1 MLIAVA
7 TLLFSATA
15 SAYDFEVD
23 GFYYNI
29 ISLSDLTVEVTAG
42 DNKYSGKLIIPST
55 VTYKSKTLTVTSIGG
70 YAFDGCSGL
79 TSITI
84 PNSVTSI
91 GDDTFSG
98 CSGLTSIEIPNS
110 VTSIGDDAFRSCSG
124 LTSIE
129 IPNSVTSIGEYAFW
143 ACSGLTSIEIPN
155 SVTSIGEYA
164 FWACSGLTSI
174 TIPNSVTSIGN
185 GAFQF
190 CSGLTSV
197 TIPNSVTSIGRW
209 AFSDCN
215 SLKELRIEDGTE
227 TLSLGY
233 SYYNQNY
240 NGLGR
245 GLFYD
250 CPLEALYL
258 GRNLSYNTDKSYGYS
273 PFYNNKTLTSVTIG
287 NTVTNIGSYTF
298 SECSGLTSVT
308 IPNSVTSI
316 GNNAFNGCNK
326 LEKIYL
332 NTATVGRWFAGKTS
346 IKEIMLGSDV
356 TSIKNSA
363 FYGCSGLTSIH
374 LKGAIPPTVKN
385 SIFTNSHFINTT
397 VYIPKG
403 SLETY
408 QSTDV
413 WKDFWDIQEYDA
425 TGIDDINANNIAIKM
440 TANGI
445 LLPDAKGKNISI
457 YSTNGALIKEIITY
471 TGEEISLTKNGIYI
485 INIDNI
491 TTKVKL

>member
-55 VTYKSKTLTVTSIGG
+55 VTYKSKTLTVTSIGESAFEG
-70 YAFDGCSGL
+70 CTGLTSITIPNSVISIITDAFRSCYSLKELRIEDGTEILSLGYNSTSYKNPFYDCPLETLYLGRDLSYKTGNNKYYPFYNKSTLKSVTIGNSVTSIGESAFEGCTGLTSITIPNSVTSIGRYAFRDCSGL

-91 GDDTFSG
+91 GERAFYNCTS
-98 CSGLTSIEIPNS
+98 LASIEIPNS
-110 VTSIGDDAFRSCSG
+110 VTSIGS
-124 LTSIE
+124 
-129 IPNSVTSIGEYAFW
+129 YAF
-143 ACSGLTSIEIPN
+143 SG
-155 SVTSIGEYA
+155 
-164 FWACSGLTSI
+164 
-174 TIPNSVTSIGN
+174 
-185 GAFQF
+185 

-197 TIPNSVTSIGRW
+197 TIGEGVTSI
-209 AFSDCN
+209 
-215 SLKELRIEDGTE
+215 
-227 TLSLGY
+227 
-233 SYYNQNY
+233 
-240 NGLGR
+240 
-245 GLFYD
+245 
-250 CPLEALYL
+250 
-258 GRNLSYNTDKSYGYS
+258 
-273 PFYNNKTLTSVTIG
+273 FYN
-287 NTVTNIGSYTF
+287 
-298 SECSGLTSVT
+298 
-308 IPNSVTSI
+308 
-316 GNNAFNGCNK
+316 AFDYCNK

-332 NTATVGRWFAGKTS
+332 NTATVGRWFEDITS
-346 IKEIMLGSDV
+346 IKEIVLGSNV
-356 TSIKNSA
+356 TSIGYSA

-374 LKGAIPPTVKN
+374 LKGAIPPSVDN
-385 SIFTNSHFINTT
+385 YNFTNSNFINTT

-425 TGIDDINANNIAIKM
+425 TGIDDIKVNNITIKM

-445 LLPDAKGKNISI
+445 LLPDAKNKNISI

-471 TGEEISLTKNGIYI
+471 TGEEIPLIKKGIYI